1 MCDELWPLI
10 FFSVCLSPLY
20 KSFIS
25 ACSQFPY
32 EIIVHFQVGWSLQFW
47 SILKN
52 LKILLKLELKIP
64 WNLYNFKV
72 SIYFLVKNWLVLRK
86 RLFPMK
92 CLFLVIK
99 LDLFLELKEPENSLA
114 YTPNAIKLHLCTS
127 KFDCKLFY
135 WSSFHVFL
143 CLKNFLLLDS
153 AMNQLIHSL
162 FLFFC

>member
-1 MCDELWPLI
+1 MKIFFSWFFSILHIAAFIFLVGKFTAPLFQFI
-10 FFSVCLSPLY
+10 SILCIVAFISFSVNPLLQDIHSVGVCIDNACVWWTLTPYFFSVCLSPLY

-72 SIYFLVKNWLVLRK
+72 SIYFLVKNWFVLME

-92 CLFLVIK
+92 FLFLVI
-99 LDLFLELKEPENSLA
+99 
-114 YTPNAIKLHLCTS
+114 
-127 KFDCKLFY
+127 
-135 WSSFHVFL
+135 
-143 CLKNFLLLDS
+143 
-153 AMNQLIHSL
+153 
-162 FLFFC
+162 